1 MSTIPCFTQGFFL
14 THDFIR
20 YRHTK
25 MKEQLHNVLQN
36 IKKQQ
41 PKTLIIITASL
52 LLVIATTAVYS
63 SMNKGSDKTDTMSSE
78 TTTSEDASIV
88 ATFGVNGT
96 STESLVSNNSWPGE
110 LVSAD
115 ISQIQ
120 PQRAGI
126 ITDWRVHIG
135 EYVTQGEVLGKIS
148 APPATPE
155 LIKMLAE
162 QTEAV
167 TKARA
172 QVTISDEF
180 ATKEQ
185 ARLNALKNSL
195 ENGSATGSDL
205 TFTSLTRLREKV
217 DIKKK
222 ALRAFVEQAIS
233 THVTTISNSTTW
245 RSFSNSSTI
254 NFQYGTL
261 DQSTQYAYKVALSSL
276 VEKLKTSQDI
286 PIEDAQN
293 YFALAVRLANSSND
307 DSTLAF
313 KTITA
318 NDQNGF
324 STALS
329 DYKDAQAMLADKE
342 TEYKLTISEQSSSV
356 EKDRSMAYAEA
367 KASEA
372 AYSTVAGQITGGL
385 AITSPSSGTV
395 SAIYKKVGDLVGPEM
410 AIAVIAGKDNT
421 KLTVRIR
428 IPSNTNRPM
437 SGDFVSVIRPG
448 YTKDIRQAKVLG
460 VGTILDET
468 GSYLADAILVDTVDW
483 PVGSSVRVVP
493 VKNGNTPS
501 IKSSSVFWSE
511 GGTPHVWAVT
521 DADRIFA
528 KKITIG
534 RTLGD
539 SLEVTEGLK
548 SGERYITDPTLDIS
562 ENMFLDDLIKKD
574 KTVEDTNSKPTK
586 SKKVDHSQMPGM

>member
-1 MSTIPCFTQGFFL
+1 
-14 THDFIR
+14 
-20 YRHTK
+20 

-36 IKKQQ
+36 IKQRQ
-41 PKTLIIITASL
+41 PKTLIIITVSL
-52 LLVIATTAVYS
+52 LVVIATTAVYS
-63 SMNKGSDKTDTMSSE
+63 SMKKSDSMADTVSSD
-78 TTTSEDASIV
+78 TSTSEDASIV

-135 EYVTQGEVLGKIS
+135 EYVSQGEVLGKIS

-185 ARLNALKNSL
+185 ARLNALKSSL
-195 ENGSATGSDL
+195 ESGSATGSDL

-217 DIKKK
+217 DVKKK
-222 ALRAFVEQAIS
+222 AMRAFVEQAIS
-233 THVTTISNSTTW
+233 THVTTLSNATTW
-245 RSFSNSSTI
+245 KSFSNSSTV
-254 NFQYGTL
+254 NGQYGSL

-276 VEKLKTSQDI
+276 VEKLKTSQDV

-293 YFALAVRLANSSND
+293 YFALAVKLANNSND
-307 DSTLAF
+307 ESTSAF
-313 KTITA
+313 KTVTA

-324 STALS
+324 SAVLS

-385 AITSPSSGTV
+385 SITSPRSGTV

-410 AIAVIAGKDNT
+410 AIAVIAGKDNS

-428 IPSNTNRPM
+428 IPSNTNRPV
-437 SGDFVSVIRPG
+437 SGDMVSVIRPG
-448 YTKDIRQAKVLG
+448 YTKDVKQAKILG
-460 VGTILDET
+460 VGTTLDET
-468 GSYLADAILVDTVDW
+468 GSYLADAVLQDNVDW

-493 VKNGNTPS
+493 VKNSNTPS
-501 IKSSSVFWSE
+501 IKSSSIFWSE
-511 GGTPHVWAVT
+511 GGIPHVWAVSEVG
-521 DADRIFA
+521 RIFA

-539 SLEVTEGLK
+539 SIEVTDGLK
-548 SGERYITDPTLDIS
+548 SGEKYITDGTLDIT
-562 ENMFLDDLIKKD
+562 ENMSIDDLVKQVVPPETTTSSSEKSGKKKD
-574 KTVEDTNSKPTK
+574 DMAN
-586 SKKVDHSQMPGM
+586 MPGM

>member
-1 MSTIPCFTQGFFL
+1 
-14 THDFIR
+14 
-20 YRHTK
+20 

-36 IKKQQ
+36 IKQRQ
-41 PKTLIIITASL
+41 PKTLIILSTFFIILITAG
-52 LLVIATTAVYS
+52 VAYS
-63 SMNKGSDKTDTMSSE
+63 FLHKVNNVADTMSSD
-78 TTTSEDASIV
+78 TATSEDVSIV

-135 EYVTQGEVLGKIS
+135 EYVSQGEVLGKIS

-162 QTEAV
+162 QTEAA

-185 ARLNALKNSL
+185 ARLNALKSSL

-217 DIKKK
+217 DVKKK
-222 ALRAFVEQAIS
+222 AMRAFVEQAIS
-233 THVTTISNSTTW
+233 THVTTISNATTW

-254 NFQYGTL
+254 NFQYGAL

-276 VEKLKTSQDI
+276 IEKLKTSQDV

-293 YFALAVRLANSSND
+293 YFAFAVKLANNSND
-307 DSTLAF
+307 ESASAF
-313 KTITA
+313 KTVTA

-324 STALS
+324 STVLS

-385 AITSPSSGTV
+385 AITSPRSGTV

-410 AIAVIAGKDNT
+410 AIAVIAGKDNS

-428 IPSNTNRPM
+428 IPSNTNRPV
-437 SGDFVSVIRPG
+437 SGDMVSVIRPG
-448 YTKDIRQAKVLG
+448 YTKDVKQAKILG
-460 VGTILDET
+460 VGTTLDET
-468 GSYLADAILVDTVDW
+468 GSYLADAILQDTVDW

-493 VKNGNTPS
+493 AKNSNTPS
-501 IKSSSVFWSE
+501 IKSASIFWSE
-511 GGTPHVWAVT
+511 GGIPHVWAVS
-521 DADRIFA
+521 DGGRIFA

-539 SLEVTEGLK
+539 SIEVTDGLK
-548 SGERYITDPTLDIS
+548 SGEKYITDTTLEIN
-562 ENMFLDDLIKKD
+562 ENMFLDDLIKKED
-574 KTVEDTNSKPTK
+574 QPTEVEAK
-586 SKKVDHSQMPGM
+586 SKKPGKVDHSNMPGM

>member
-1 MSTIPCFTQGFFL
+1 
-14 THDFIR
+14 
-20 YRHTK
+20 

-36 IKKQQ
+36 IKQRQ
-41 PKTLIIITASL
+41 PKTLIILSTFFIILITAG
-52 LLVIATTAVYS
+52 VAYS
-63 SMNKGSDKTDTMSSE
+63 FLHKVNNVADTMSSD
-78 TTTSEDASIV
+78 TSTSEDASIV

-135 EYVTQGEVLGKIS
+135 EYVSQGEVLGKIS

-185 ARLNALKNSL
+185 ARLNALKSSL

-217 DIKKK
+217 DVKKK
-222 ALRAFVEQAIS
+222 AMRAFVEQAIS
-233 THVTTISNSTTW
+233 THVTTLSNATTW
-245 RSFSNSSTI
+245 KSFSNSSTI
-254 NFQYGTL
+254 NFQYGAL

-276 VEKLKTSQDI
+276 IEKLKTSQDV

-293 YFALAVRLANSSND
+293 YFALAVKLANNSND
-307 DSTLAF
+307 ESTSAF
-313 KTITA
+313 KTVTA

-324 STALS
+324 STVLS
-329 DYKDAQAMLADKE
+329 DYKDAQVMLVDKE

-372 AYSTVAGQITGGL
+372 AYSTVRGQITGDL
-385 AITSPSSGTV
+385 SITSPRSGTV

-410 AIAVIAGKDNT
+410 AIAVIAGKDNS

-428 IPSNTNRPM
+428 IPSNTNRPV
-437 SGDFVSVIRPG
+437 SGDIVSVIRPG
-448 YTKDIRQAKVLG
+448 YTKDVKQAKILG
-460 VGTILDET
+460 VGTTLDET
-468 GSYLADAILVDTVDW
+468 GSYLADAILQDNVDW

-493 VKNGNTPS
+493 AKNSNTPS
-501 IKSSSVFWSE
+501 IKSASIFWSE
-511 GGTPHVWAVT
+511 GGIPHVWVVS
-521 DADRIFA
+521 DGGRIFA

-539 SLEVTEGLK
+539 SIEVTDGLK
-548 SGERYITDPTLDIS
+548 SGEKYITDTTLEIN
-562 ENMFLDDLIKKD
+562 ENIFLDDLIKKED
-574 KTVEDTNSKPTK
+574 QPTEVEAK
-586 SKKVDHSQMPGM
+586 SKKPGKVDHSNMPGM

>member
-1 MSTIPCFTQGFFL
+1 MSTNPCLSKVFL
-14 THDFIR
+14 ITHKFIR

-25 MKEQLHNVLQN
+25 MKQQLHNVLQN
-36 IKKQQ
+36 IKQRQSKIFIIA
-41 PKTLIIITASL
+41 TSTLLLIIVT
-52 LLVIATTAVYS
+52 VVVYS
-63 SMNKGSDKTDTMSSE
+63 SMNKVSDTADTMSGGI
-78 TTTSEDASIV
+78 TTLEDISIV
-88 ATFGVNGT
+88 ATFGINGT

-110 LVSAD
+110 LVSDD

-126 ITDWRVHIG
+126 ITDWYVHIG
-135 EYVTQGEVLGKIS
+135 EYVSQGEVLGKIS

-180 ATKEQ
+180 AIKEQ
-185 ARLNALKNSL
+185 ARLNALKSSL
-195 ENGSATGSDL
+195 ESGSATGGDL

-217 DIKKK
+217 DVKKK

-254 NFQYGTL
+254 NLQYGAL
-261 DQSTQYAYKVALSSL
+261 DQSAQYTYKVALSSL
-276 VEKLKTSQDI
+276 VEKLKTSQDV
-286 PIEDAQN
+286 PIEDAQS

-313 KTITA
+313 KTITV

-329 DYKDAQAMLADKE
+329 DYKDAQASLADKE

-372 AYSTVAGQITGGL
+372 AYSTVSGQITGGSY
-385 AITSPSSGTV
+385 ITSPRSGTV
-395 SAIYKKVGDLVGPEM
+395 SVIYKKVGDLVGPEM
-410 AIAVIAGKDNT
+410 AIAVIAGKNNT

-428 IPSNTNRPM
+428 IPSNTNRPV
-437 SGDFVSVIRPG
+437 SGDMVSVIRPG
-448 YTKDIRQAKVLG
+448 YTKDIHQAKVLG
-460 VGTILDET
+460 VGTTLDET
-468 GSYLADAILVDTVDW
+468 GSYLADAILIDTVDW
-483 PVGSSVRVVP
+483 PVGASVRVVP
-493 VKNGNTPS
+493 VKNLNIPS
-501 IKSSSVFWSE
+501 IKSSSIFWSE
-511 GGTPHVWAVT
+511 GGIPHVWAVSE
-521 DADRIFA
+521 AGRIFA

-539 SLEVTEGLK
+539 SFEVIEGLK
-548 SGERYITDPTLDIS
+548 NGEKYIIDVTLDIT
-562 ENMFLDDLIKKD
+562 ENMFLDELIKYENQS
-574 KTVEDTNSKPTK
+574 TEAETNTKKPGK
-586 SKKVDHSQMPGM
+586 IDHSNMEGM

>member
-1 MSTIPCFTQGFFL
+1 MI
-14 THDFIR
+14 THKFIR
-20 YRHTK
+20 HRHTN

-36 IKKQQ
+36 IKQLQ
-41 PKTLIIITASL
+41 PKTLIIITVSL

-63 SMNKGSDKTDTMSSE
+63 SMNKGGAVADTMSSD
-78 TTTSEDASIV
+78 TSTSEDASIV
-88 ATFGVNGT
+88 TTFGVNGT
-96 STESLVSNNSWPGE
+96 GTESLVSNNSWPGE

-135 EYVTQGEVLGKIS
+135 EYVSQGEVLGKIS

-185 ARLNALKNSL
+185 ARLNALKSSL

-217 DIKKK
+217 DVKKK
-222 ALRAFVEQAIS
+222 AMRAFVEQAIS
-233 THVTTISNSTTW
+233 THVTTLSNATTW
-245 RSFSNSSTI
+245 KSFSNSSTV
-254 NFQYGTL
+254 NGQYGAL

-276 VEKLKTSQDI
+276 IEKLKTSQDV

-293 YFALAVRLANSSND
+293 YFALAVKLANNSND
-307 DSTLAF
+307 ESTSAF
-313 KTITA
+313 KTVTA

-324 STALS
+324 SAVLS

-385 AITSPSSGTV
+385 SITSPRSGTV

-410 AIAVIAGKDNT
+410 AIAVIAGKDNS

-428 IPSNTNRPM
+428 IPSNTNRPV
-437 SGDFVSVIRPG
+437 SGDMVSVIRPG
-448 YTKDIRQAKVLG
+448 YTKDVKQAKILG
-460 VGTILDET
+460 VGTTLDET
-468 GSYLADAILVDTVDW
+468 GSYLADAILQDNVDW

-493 VKNGNTPS
+493 VKSSNTPS
-501 IKSSSVFWSE
+501 IKTSSMWWSE
-511 GGTPHVWAVT
+511 GGIPHVWAVS
-521 DADRIFA
+521 DAGRIFA

-539 SLEVTEGLK
+539 SIEVTDGLK
-548 SGERYITDPTLDIS
+548 SGEKYITDGTLDIT
-562 ENMFLDDLIKKD
+562 ENMSIDDLVKQVAPPETTTSSSEKSGKKKD
-574 KTVEDTNSKPTK
+574 DMAN
-586 SKKVDHSQMPGM
+586 MPGM

>member
-1 MSTIPCFTQGFFL
+1 
-14 THDFIR
+14 
-20 YRHTK
+20 

-36 IKKQQ
+36 IQRRQ
-41 PKTLIIITASL
+41 PKTLIIITVSL

-63 SMNKGSDKTDTMSSE
+63 SMNKGDVVADTMSSD
-78 TTTSEDASIV
+78 TSTSEDASIV

-135 EYVTQGEVLGKIS
+135 EYVSQGEVLGKIS

-185 ARLNALKNSL
+185 ARLNALKSSL

-217 DIKKK
+217 DVKKK
-222 ALRAFVEQAIS
+222 AMRAFVEQAVS
-233 THVTTISNSTTW
+233 THVTTLSNATTW
-245 RSFSNSSTI
+245 KSFSNSSTV
-254 NFQYGTL
+254 NGQYGAL

-276 VEKLKTSQDI
+276 IEKLKTSQDV

-293 YFALAVRLANSSND
+293 YFALAVKLANNSND
-307 DSTLAF
+307 ESTSAF
-313 KTITA
+313 KTVTA

-324 STALS
+324 STVLS

-385 AITSPSSGTV
+385 AITSPRSGTV

-410 AIAVIAGKDNT
+410 AIAVIAGKDNS

-428 IPSNTNRPM
+428 IPSNTNRPV
-437 SGDFVSVIRPG
+437 SGDMVSVIRPG
-448 YTKDIRQAKVLG
+448 YTKDVKQAKILG
-460 VGTILDET
+460 VGTTLDET
-468 GSYLADAILVDTVDW
+468 GSYLADAILQDNVDW

-493 VKNGNTPS
+493 VKSSNTPS
-501 IKSSSVFWSE
+501 IKTSSMWWSE
-511 GGTPHVWAVT
+511 GGIPHVWAVS
-521 DADRIFA
+521 DAGRIFA

-539 SLEVTEGLK
+539 SIEVTDGLK
-548 SGERYITDPTLDIS
+548 SSEKYITDGTLDIT
-562 ENMFLDDLIKKD
+562 ENMSIDDLVKQVAPPETTTSSSEKSGKKKD
-574 KTVEDTNSKPTK
+574 DMAN
-586 SKKVDHSQMPGM
+586 MPGM

>member
-1 MSTIPCFTQGFFL
+1 
-14 THDFIR
+14 
-20 YRHTK
+20 

-36 IKKQQ
+36 IKQLQ
-41 PKTLIIITASL
+41 PKTLIIITVSL

-63 SMNKGSDKTDTMSSE
+63 SMNKGGAVADTMSSD
-78 TTTSEDASIV
+78 TSTSEDASIV
-88 ATFGVNGT
+88 TTFGVNGT
-96 STESLVSNNSWPGE
+96 GTESLVSNNSWPGE

-135 EYVTQGEVLGKIS
+135 EYVSQGEVLGKIS

-185 ARLNALKNSL
+185 ARLNALKSSL

-217 DIKKK
+217 DVKKK
-222 ALRAFVEQAIS
+222 AMRAFVEQAIS
-233 THVTTISNSTTW
+233 THVTTLSNATTW
-245 RSFSNSSTI
+245 KSFSNSSTV
-254 NFQYGTL
+254 NGQYGAL

-276 VEKLKTSQDI
+276 IEKLKTSQDV

-293 YFALAVRLANSSND
+293 YFALAVKLANNSND
-307 DSTLAF
+307 ESTSAF
-313 KTITA
+313 KTVTA

-324 STALS
+324 SAVLS

-385 AITSPSSGTV
+385 SITSPRSGTV

-410 AIAVIAGKDNT
+410 AIAVIAGKDNS

-428 IPSNTNRPM
+428 IPSNTNRPV
-437 SGDFVSVIRPG
+437 SGDMVSVIRPG
-448 YTKDIRQAKVLG
+448 YTKDVKQAKILG
-460 VGTILDET
+460 VGTTLDET
-468 GSYLADAILVDTVDW
+468 GSYLADAILQDNVDW

-493 VKNGNTPS
+493 VKSSNTPS
-501 IKSSSVFWSE
+501 IKTSSMWWSE
-511 GGTPHVWAVT
+511 GGIPHVWAVS
-521 DADRIFA
+521 DAGRIFA

-539 SLEVTEGLK
+539 SIEVTDGLK
-548 SGERYITDPTLDIS
+548 SGEKYITDGTLDIT
-562 ENMFLDDLIKKD
+562 ENMSIDDLVKQVAPPETTTSSSEKSGKKKD
-574 KTVEDTNSKPTK
+574 DMAN
-586 SKKVDHSQMPGM
+586 MPGM

>member
-1 MSTIPCFTQGFFL
+1 MITRK
-14 THDFIR
+14 FIR
-20 YRHTK
+20 HRHTN

-36 IKKQQ
+36 IQRRQ
-41 PKTLIIITASL
+41 PKTLIIITVSL

-63 SMNKGSDKTDTMSSE
+63 SMNKGDVVADTMSSD
-78 TTTSEDASIV
+78 TSTSEDASIV

-135 EYVTQGEVLGKIS
+135 EYVSQGEVLGKIS

-185 ARLNALKNSL
+185 ARLNALKSSL

-217 DIKKK
+217 DVKKK
-222 ALRAFVEQAIS
+222 AMRAFVEQAVS
-233 THVTTISNSTTW
+233 THVTTLSNATTW
-245 RSFSNSSTI
+245 KSFSNSSTV
-254 NFQYGTL
+254 NGQYGAL

-276 VEKLKTSQDI
+276 IEKLKTSQDV

-293 YFALAVRLANSSND
+293 YFALAVKLANNSND
-307 DSTLAF
+307 ESTSAF
-313 KTITA
+313 KTVTA

-324 STALS
+324 STVLS

-385 AITSPSSGTV
+385 AITSPRSGTV

-410 AIAVIAGKDNT
+410 AIAVIAGKDNS

-428 IPSNTNRPM
+428 IPSNTNRPV
-437 SGDFVSVIRPG
+437 SGDMVSVIRPG
-448 YTKDIRQAKVLG
+448 YTKDVKQAKILG
-460 VGTILDET
+460 VGTTLDET
-468 GSYLADAILVDTVDW
+468 GSYLADAILQDNVDW

-493 VKNGNTPS
+493 VKSSNTPS
-501 IKSSSVFWSE
+501 IKTSSMWWSE
-511 GGTPHVWAVT
+511 GGIPHVWAVS
-521 DADRIFA
+521 DAGRIFA

-539 SLEVTEGLK
+539 SIEVTDGLK
-548 SGERYITDPTLDIS
+548 SSEKYITDGTLDIT
-562 ENMFLDDLIKKD
+562 ENMSIDDLVKQVAPPETTTSSSEKSGKKKD
-574 KTVEDTNSKPTK
+574 DMAN
-586 SKKVDHSQMPGM
+586 MPGM

>member
-1 MSTIPCFTQGFFL
+1 
-14 THDFIR
+14 
-20 YRHTK
+20 

-36 IKKQQ
+36 IKQRK
-41 PKTLIIITASL
+41 PKTLIILTISL
-52 LLVIATTAVYS
+52 LILVTTGAVYS
-63 SMNKGSDKTDTMSSE
+63 SVTNKGNDVADTMSSD
-78 TTTSEDASIV
+78 TTVSDDASIV

-96 STESLVSNNSWPGE
+96 STESLVSNNSWPAE
-110 LVSAD
+110 LVSSD

-120 PQRAGI
+120 PQRAGV

-135 EYVTQGEVLGKIS
+135 EYVSQGEVLGKIS
-148 APPATPE
+148 PAPATPE
-155 LIKMLAE
+155 LIKMLAD

-172 QVTISDEF
+172 QVTISDDF

-185 ARLNALKNSL
+185 ARLNALKSSL
-195 ENGSATGSDL
+195 ENGSASSSDL
-205 TFTSLTRLREKV
+205 TFTALTRLREKV
-217 DIKKK
+217 DVKKK
-222 ALRAFVEQAIS
+222 AMRAFVEQAIS
-233 THVTTISNSTTW
+233 THVTTISNSSTW
-245 RSFSNSSTI
+245 RSFGNSSTI
-254 NFQYGTL
+254 NQQYGAL

-276 VEKLKTSQDI
+276 IEKLKTSQDV

-293 YFALAVRLANSSND
+293 YFALAVKLANNSMD

-313 KTITA
+313 KAVTA

-329 DYKDAQAMLADKE
+329 DYKDAQASLADKE

-372 AYSTVAGQITGGL
+372 AYSTVSGQITGSSY
-385 AITSPSSGTV
+385 ITSPRSGTV
-395 SAIYKKVGDLVGPEM
+395 SVIYKKVGDLVGPEM

-428 IPSNTNRPM
+428 IPSNLNKPAP
-437 SGDFVSVIRPG
+437 GDLVTVIRPG
-448 YTKDIRQAKVLG
+448 FTNDKRQAKVLG
-460 VGTILDET
+460 VGSSLDET
-468 GSYLADAILVDTVDW
+468 GSYLADAILVDSVDW

-493 VKNGNTPS
+493 VKNSNTPS
-501 IKSSSVFWSE
+501 IKSTSMWWSE
-511 GGTPHVWAVT
+511 GGIPHIWAVT
-521 DADRIFA
+521 DAGRIFA

-539 SLEVTEGLK
+539 SIEVTDGLK
-548 SGERYITDPTLDIS
+548 SGEKYITDPTLDIT
-562 ENMFLDDLIKKD
+562 ENMFLDDLIKKVAPPE
-574 KTVEDTNSKPTK
+574 TTTSSSAK
-586 SKKVDHSQMPGM
+586 SGKKKDDMANMPGM

>member
-1 MSTIPCFTQGFFL
+1 
-14 THDFIR
+14 
-20 YRHTK
+20 

-36 IKKQQ
+36 IKKRQ

-63 SMNKGSDKTDTMSSE
+63 GMIKGSDTADTVSSD

-120 PQRAGI
+120 PQRMGTL
-126 ITDWRVHIG
+126 TDWNVHIG
-135 EYVTQGEVLGKIS
+135 DYVYAGQVIGRIS

-162 QTEAV
+162 QTEAR
-167 TKARA
+167 TMARS
-172 QVTISDEF
+172 QVIIADEY

-185 ARLNALKNSL
+185 LRLNGLKNSL
-195 ENGSATGSDL
+195 ENNNASSSDQL
-205 TFTSLTRLREKV
+205 FTALLRLREKV

-245 RSFSNSSTI
+245 RSFSYSTQVDQR
-254 NFQYGTL
+254 FGSL
-261 DQSTQYAYKVALSSL
+261 DQTMQYNYKVALSSL
-276 VEKLKTSQDI
+276 IDSLKNSQDVS
-286 PIEDAQN
+286 IEDSQN
-293 YFALAVRLANSSND
+293 YFNLLVRFANNSTNETDMND
-307 DSTLAF
+307 F
-313 KTITA
+313 KVMA
-318 NDQNGF
+318 SKDQNEF
-324 STALS
+324 LMFLAE
-329 DYKDAQAMLADKE
+329 YRDAEAMLADKE
-342 TEYKLTISEQSSSV
+342 TEYKIMISEKGAMI
-356 EKDRSMAYAEA
+356 EKDRSMAYASA

-372 AYSTVAGQITGGL
+372 AYNTVAGQITGTL
-385 AITSPSSGTV
+385 TITSPRSGTV
-395 SAIYKKVGDLVGPEM
+395 SAIYKKVGDLVAPEM

-428 IPSNTNRPM
+428 IPSNTNRPV
-437 SGDFVSVIRPG
+437 SGDMVSVIRPG

-460 VGTILDET
+460 VGTTLDET
-468 GSYLADAILVDTVDW
+468 GSYLADAILVDTVEW

-493 VKNGNTPS
+493 VKSSNTPS
-501 IKSSSVFWSE
+501 IKASSVFWSE
-511 GGTPHVWAVT
+511 GGIPHIWAVT
-521 DADRIFA
+521 DAGRIFA

-539 SLEVTEGLK
+539 SIEITDGLK
-548 SGERYITDPTLDIS
+548 NGEKYITDGSLDIT
-562 ENMFLDDLIKKD
+562 ENMFVDDLLKK
-574 KTVEDTNSKPTK
+574 TEPTEATESKPTK
-586 SKKVDHSQMPGM
+586 SKKVDHSNMPGM